1 MRVLTVALAALL
13 IAIQWPLWFGKG
25 GWFRVAELQRELESQ
40 RQINLVVAQRN
51 TALAAEARSFREG
64 REAIEER
71 ARTELHMIRDD
82 ELFFQIV
89 PGKEAARDPAKE
101 TGK

>member
-1 MRVLTVALAALL
+1 MRLLTATLAVLLVL
-13 IAIQWPLWFGKG
+13 IQWPLWFGKG
-25 GWFRVAELQRELESQ
+25 GWFRVHELQRELETQ
-40 RQINLVVAQRN
+40 RQSNLTLAQRN
-51 TALAAEARSFREG
+51 AALMAEVRSFREG

-89 PGKEAARDPAKE
+89 PGKEPAKDA
-101 TGK
+101 GK